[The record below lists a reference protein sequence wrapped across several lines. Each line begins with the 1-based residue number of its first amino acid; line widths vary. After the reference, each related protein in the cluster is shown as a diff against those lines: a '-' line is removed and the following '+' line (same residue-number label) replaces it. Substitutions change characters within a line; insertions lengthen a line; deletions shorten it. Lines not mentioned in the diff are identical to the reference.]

1 MASIVNPQLMII
13 PDDDTQTANV
23 KVSCKVQFTEEE
35 MQVIAENP
43 ERKYFK
49 LFCLLKGKDFGKV
62 AFWDS
67 DDWIYS
73 YPTIVF
79 PDDTPTQEEVAVF
92 DATLGYSLLNEDV
105 IGIDEIYAKIMLT
118 GFRPFSDSVSARTD
132 VVAYEFGQR

>member
-1 MASIVNPQLMII
+1 MASISNPQLMII
-13 PDDDTQTANV
+13 PDDDTRTAVV
-23 KVSCKVQFTEEE
+23 KVSCKVHFTDQE
-35 MQVIAENP
+35 MQVITQNA

-79 PDDTPTQEEVAVF
+79 PDDTPTTEEIAVF
-92 DATLGYSLLNEDV
+92 EATLGYSLLNEDV
-105 IGIDEIYAKIMLT
+105 VGADEIYAKLMLT
-118 GFRPFSDSVSARTD
+118 GFRPFSDSTSAMTD
-132 VVAYEFGQR
+132 VVKYEFGGK